1 MDMRDR
7 LKIGL
12 AALVI
17 GAALATPAA
26 AAEPAAA
33 SGALAGAGG
42 GARDDGEAGPGAT
55 PSPAA
60 AEMIGWVSATGDN
73 GGLPFVVIDK
83 VGATLFAFDGNGAP
97 VGSAP
102 VLLGV
107 ASGDDSTPGIGE
119 RDLSEIGP
127 AERTTPAGR
136 FVARYG
142 PAYGGRTVLW
152 VDFATSVA
160 LHPVVTGNPR
170 ERRLQR
176 LASASPEDNRI
187 TFGCI
192 NVPVPFYR
200 EIVQPLF
207 GGAGGIVYIL
217 PEARAMD
224 EVFPRMQLAAGA
236 PPEFPPGKVATLRS
250 SAFSPGR

>member
-1 MDMRDR
+1 MNMRNQA
-7 LKIGL
+7 KIGL
-12 AALVI
+12 IALAI
-17 GAALATPAA
+17 GAALASPAA
-26 AAEPAAA
+26 AQTGLAAF
-33 SGALAGAGG
+33 GAGAGAQAAG
-42 GARDDGEAGPGAT
+42 DGDPLSA

-60 AEMIGWVSATGDN
+60 REMIDWVTATGDN
-73 GGLPFVVIDK
+73 GGLPFIVIDK
-83 VGATLFAFDGNGAP
+83 VGAILFAFDASGAP
-97 VGSAP
+97 AGTAP

-160 LHPVVTGNPR
+160 LHPVVTGNAR

-236 PPEFPPGKVATLRS
+236 PPEFPSGKVATLRS
-250 SAFSPGR
+250 SAFSTGR